1 MDRQNLIQRLVARKL
16 QPAASR
22 KAICG
27 ACIGGA
33 QNYDKLERL
42 FLYEVV
48 DDPPLNLQRHDF
60 KKKGENRQ
68 TYERDLVRQLTDK
81 T

>member
-1 MDRQNLIQRLVARKL
+1 V
-16 QPAASR
+16 PAY
-22 KAICG
+22 
-27 ACIGGA
+27 A
-33 QNYDKLERL
+33 QNHDKLERS
-42 FLYEVV
+42 FLYQIV